1 VQNPGREE
9 VADMT
14 TITPDKLSELAEQE
28 REAWSEYRESL
39 RDLEGRDY
47 EAAETTSWQA
57 LQDSLAEVEAERAA
71 LSAEPDPASA

>member
-1 VQNPGREE
+1 
-9 VADMT
+9 MT

-28 REAWSEYRESL
+28 REAWSEYRERL

-47 EAAETTSWQA
+47 EEAEAASWDT

-71 LSAEPDPASA
+71 LEAEPDATSG